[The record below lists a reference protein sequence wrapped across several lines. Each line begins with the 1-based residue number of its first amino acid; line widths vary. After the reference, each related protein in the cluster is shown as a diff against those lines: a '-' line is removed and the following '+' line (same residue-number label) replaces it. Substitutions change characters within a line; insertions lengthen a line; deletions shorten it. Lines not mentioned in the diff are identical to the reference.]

1 MKYLMVITDDE
12 SIIHTIRIILRDYFV
27 ERVGPKEAIIKI
39 SERNPFLVII
49 DTFLPE
55 IDVCELIDK
64 LIEENE
70 ELLIVPLISFY
81 DKKAREI
88 LQKDIFYVVEK
99 QFLYEKIR
107 HVVERA
113 EKWMNFIHKK
123 EKVIKQKE
131 EEFVI
136 EKESIESDFF
146 QNIFQEIAENFSDI
160 NKICYEILKVL
171 RKFFHFGSMA
181 ILLNDR
187 GIFKVYASFGID
199 ENILKEI
206 KIDFE
211 SSIIKWFL
219 KENKILNLKEKY
231 VDFEFKNFASIF
243 NFSIIIPLKTFSG
256 KFIGLMMIGE
266 KIIDEKIKVEEIS
279 KLSLL
284 SDYLAIVFDN
294 FFLYNEIKWQ
304 KEYQETL
311 FKNLSAGIIGVDKEG
326 RIILLNEYGAK
337 LLKVKYDEIKGEKIE
352 KVGSQIADFIR
363 RALIFGE
370 TVSRKEFEFIPTKTI
385 LGMSTNVIK
394 DEKGNIIGAVGI
406 FQDLTYIK
414 EIEKKEKEIERDKYW
429 GNIASKLSHEL
440 KNPLVAIN
448 TFAQMLPQ
456 MYSDEEFRTKF
467 SNIVFQEVKKINE
480 IIDRIN
486 KIADTIELKKG
497 FVDLNEF
504 LNEILKDREISKKYG
519 IIPGYN
525 IEIDFIRMKE
535 AIDYIFEFIKED
547 ISENEKVYVDIVEKD
562 NFINILIGENG
573 KKIKIEK
580 KEDIFMPFNPN
591 LRTPFS
597 TGLLLAKKIVE
608 SHNGKIEFEITPE
621 EKTFIIS
628 LPLK

>member
-1 MKYLMVITDDE
+1 MVITDDE
-12 SIIHTIRIILRDYFV
+12 SIIHTIRIILKDYFV
-27 ERVGPKEAIIKI
+27 ERVSPKEAIIKI

-64 LIEENE
+64 ITEEKR

-88 LQKDIFYVVEK
+88 LQKNIFYVVEK

-113 EKWMNFIHKK
+113 EKWMKSVDKI
-123 EKVIKQKE
+123 EGVIKQKE
-131 EEFVI
+131 EGFII
-136 EKESIESDFF
+136 EKEDIKNNFF
-146 QNIFQEIAENFSDI
+146 QMIFQEIAENFSDI
-160 NKICYEILKVL
+160 KKMCYEILKVL

-181 ILLNDR
+181 ILLNEK
-187 GIFKVYASFGID
+187 GTFKVYASFGID

-211 SSIIKWFL
+211 SPVIKWFL

-231 VDFEFKNFASIF
+231 VDFELRNFASIF
-243 NFSIIIPLKTFSG
+243 NSSIIIPLKTFSG
-256 KFIGLMMIGE
+256 KFTGIIMIGE
-266 KIIDEKIKVEEIS
+266 KIINDEIKIEEIS
-279 KLSLL
+279 ILSLL

-294 FFLYNEIKWQ
+294 FFLYNEIKLQ

-311 FKNLSAGIIGVDKEG
+311 FKNLSAGIIGVDREG
-326 RIILLNEYGAK
+326 RINLLNEYGEK
-337 LLKVKYDEIKGEKIE
+337 ILRVKYDEIKGEKIE
-352 KVGSQIADFIR
+352 KAGSQIADFIR
-363 RALIFGE
+363 RTLMSGE
-370 TVSRKEFEFIPTKTI
+370 TVSRKEFEFIPTKAI
-385 LGMSTNVIK
+385 LGISTNPIK
-394 DEKGNIIGAVGI
+394 DEKGNITGAVGI

-429 GNIASKLSHEL
+429 GNMASRLSHEL

-456 MYSDEEFRTKF
+456 MYGDEEFRTKF
-467 SNIVFQEVKKINE
+467 SNIVFQEIKKINE

-486 KIADTIELKKG
+486 KIADTIELKKSL
-497 FVDLNEF
+497 VDLNEF
-504 LNEILKDREISKKYG
+504 INEISKGIEIFKKYEV
-519 IIPGYN
+519 IPKVN
-525 IEIDFIRMKE
+525 IEIDFIKMKE
-535 AIDYIFEFIKED
+535 AFDYIFEFIKED
-547 ISENEKVYVDIVEKD
+547 ILEKGKVYLNIFEKD
-562 NFINILIGENG
+562 NFINILISEDG
-573 KKIKIEK
+573 KNIKIEK

-591 LRTPFS
+591 LKTPFS
-597 TGLLLAKKIVE
+597 VGLILAKKIIE

-621 EKTFIIS
+621 EKTFIIN

>member
-1 MKYLMVITDDE
+1 MKYLMVITDDDG
-12 SIIHTIRIILRDYFV
+12 IIYTIKIILKDYFI
-27 ERVGPKEAIIKI
+27 EKINPKEAIIKI
-39 SERNPFLVII
+39 RERKPFLVII

-64 LIEENE
+64 IIEENKE
-70 ELLIVPLISFY
+70 ILIVPLISFY
-81 DKKAREI
+81 DKTAREI
-88 LQKDIFYVVEK
+88 LQKDIFYVIEK

-107 HVVERA
+107 HVIERA
-113 EKWMNFIHKK
+113 EKWMNFIYKN
-123 EKVIKQKE
+123 EKIIKQKE
-131 EEFVI
+131 GEFVI
-136 EKESIESDFF
+136 EKEDKKNNFF

-181 ILLNDR
+181 ILLNEK
-187 GIFKVYASFGID
+187 GIFKVYASFGLD

-211 SSIIKWFL
+211 SPVIKWFL
-219 KENKILNLKEKY
+219 KENKILNLKEKN
-231 VDFEFKNFASIF
+231 VEFELRNFVSIF
-243 NFSIIIPLKTFSG
+243 NSSIIIPLKTFSG
-256 KFIGLMMIGE
+256 KFIGLIMIGE
-266 KIIDEKIKVEEIS
+266 KVINDEIKDEEIS
-279 KLSLL
+279 TLSLL

-304 KEYQETL
+304 KEYQETI

-326 RIILLNEYGAK
+326 RINILNEYGEK
-337 LLKVKYDEIKGEKIE
+337 ILKVKYNDVKGEKIE
-352 KVGSQIADFIR
+352 KVGSQFADFIR
-363 RALIFGE
+363 RAIIFGE
-370 TVSRKEFEFIPTKTI
+370 TVSRKEFEFIPTKAI
-385 LGMSTNVIK
+385 LGISTNVIK
-394 DEKGNIIGAVGI
+394 NEKGDIIGAVGI

-448 TFAQMLPQ
+448 TFAQMLPK
-456 MYSDEEFRTKF
+456 MYEDEEFRTKF
-467 SNIVFQEVKKINE
+467 SNIVFQEIKKINE

-486 KIADTIELKKG
+486 KIADTIELKKD

-504 LNEILKDREISKKYG
+504 LNEILKEKEIFKKYE
-519 IIPGYN
+519 IAPKVN
-525 IEIDFIRMKE
+525 VEIDFVRMRE
-535 AIDYIFEFIKED
+535 AINYIFEFVKED
-547 ISENEKVYVDIVEKD
+547 ILGNGNVYLDIVKKED
-562 NFINILIGENG
+562 FVNIIISENG
-573 KKIKIEK
+573 KNIRIEK

-597 TGLLLAKKIVE
+597 IGLILAKKIIE

-621 EKTFIIS
+621 EKMFIIS